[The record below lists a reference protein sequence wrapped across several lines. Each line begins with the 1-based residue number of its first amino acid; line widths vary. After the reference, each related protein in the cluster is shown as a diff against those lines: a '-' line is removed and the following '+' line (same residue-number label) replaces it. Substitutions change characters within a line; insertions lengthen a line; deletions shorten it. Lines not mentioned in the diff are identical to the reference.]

1 MYGRTANSD
10 IISIQVSIKPCHFMS
25 LLCFFQVL
33 VPKIFH
39 QLNKSTGN
47 VKSATG
53 QTNQEPSFTINCL
66 QNSNSKCDSQRC
78 AIPSP
83 TFHPSPPKK
92 NIKQINRY
100 HPWNQHSTWKLTPGK
115 GDPYWKPS
123 FLGAILVLGR
133 VTICIQQL
141 PLAASKGLRDSEC
154 SNRCC
159 KLWKFTSN
167 PCLSKEGELVGG
179 LNQAIWKKHMSENWI
194 MKPEGR

>member
-39 QLNKSTGN
+39 QLNKSTGERQISDRTN
-47 VKSATG
+47 KSRAIFHHKLPSKFQFQMWLSTLCYPLS
-53 QTNQEPSFTINCL
+53 NFPSF
-66 QNSNSKCDSQRC
+66 
-78 AIPSP
+78 
-83 TFHPSPPKK
+83 PPKK